1 MKLHAKTLAGLE
13 DLVAQDM
20 KQACSSDVVVG
31 RIVVYLDD
39 DLNAMY
45 HL

>member
-20 KQACSSDVVVG
+20 NQAGPPRCPSEGGGVV
-31 RIVVYLDD
+31 
-39 DLNAMY
+39 
-45 HL
+45 

>member
-20 KQACSSDVVVG
+20 KQAGATEVSVG
-31 RIVVYLDD
+31 
-39 DLNAMY
+39 
-45 HL
+45 

>member
-20 KQACSSDVVVG
+20 NQAGATRGV
-31 RIVVYLDD
+31 RR
-39 DLNAMY
+39 
-45 HL
+45 

>member
-20 KQACSSDVVVG
+20 NQAGATEVVVG
-31 RIVVYLDD
+31 R
-39 DLNAMY
+39 
-45 HL
+45 